1 MTFEEFIKLVAPKIG
16 PNATFD
22 ISRDARFKALENLL
36 MEKGI
41 ASKEE
46 IDAETEKCFG
56 EMAENILKIPPIPL
70 QKKDEQLQQNN

>member
-1 MTFEEFIKLVAPKIG
+1 MTFEEFLKLVVQKVG

-22 ISRDARFKALENLL
+22 LSRDARFKALENML

-46 IDAETEKCFG
+46 IEAETEKCLG
-56 EMAENILKIPPIPL
+56 EIAENILKMPPVPI
-70 QKKDEQLQQNN
+70 QKKDEHIQH

>member
-16 PNATFD
+16 FNATFD
-22 ISRDARFKALENLL
+22 ISRDTRSKALENIL

-46 IDAETEKCFG
+46 IEAENEKCLG
-56 EMAENILKIPPIPL
+56 EMAENILKMPPIPS
-70 QKKDEQLQQNN
+70 QQNKNDVD

>member
-22 ISRDARFKALENLL
+22 ISRDARFKALENILI
-36 MEKGI
+36 EKGT

-46 IDAETEKCFG
+46 IEAEIEKCFG
-56 EMAENILKIPPIPL
+56 EMAENILKMPL
-70 QKKDEQLQQNN
+70 FPSQKKDEQPQQNN